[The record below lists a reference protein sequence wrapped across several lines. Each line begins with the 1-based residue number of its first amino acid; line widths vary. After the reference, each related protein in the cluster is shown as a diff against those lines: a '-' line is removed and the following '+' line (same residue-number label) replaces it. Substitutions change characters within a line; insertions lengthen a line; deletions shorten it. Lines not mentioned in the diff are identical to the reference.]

1 MSLDVLL
8 LFFLLA
14 VVVPLRGYL
23 RYRELA
29 RLRDTESLRRL
40 PTYLLTILFQWLLF
54 LLVVVVSRRH
64 QIPLSA
70 LGLRLSS
77 PSAGLLLAW
86 TVGLASVLVA
96 AQLIGL
102 WRAARQWARSE
113 VPSETRQLLL
123 TLLPRTRA
131 ERLAFVALAL
141 TAGFCE
147 EFIYRGFVFFQ
158 LRGVLDPASA
168 LLFAA
173 VLFALAHIYQGVQG
187 ALKAGAL
194 GALFTLPL
202 IATGSLVPGMI
213 AHFAVDAA
221 AGLAA
226 PRFLKAGDKQEEA
239 PVGRG

>member
-1 MSLDVLL
+1 MPLDVLL

-23 RYRELA
+23 RYRELK
-29 RLRDTESLRRL
+29 RLPDTEGLRRL

-64 QIPLSA
+64 QIPLST
-70 LGLRLSS
+70 LGLRVFSR
-77 PSAGLLLAW
+77 SAGVLLAW
-86 TVGLASVLVA
+86 TTGLAGVLVA

-102 WRAARQWARSE
+102 RRAARRWAHSTTA
-113 VPSETRQLLL
+113 PDATRQLAL
-123 TLLPRTRA
+123 TLLPRTPA

-141 TAGFCE
+141 TAGLCE
-147 EFIYRGFVFFQ
+147 ETIYRGFVFFH
-158 LRGVLDPASA
+158 LRGILDPASA
-168 LLFAA
+168 LLLAA
-173 VLFALAHIYQGVQG
+173 GLFALAHIYQGVQG

-202 IATGSLVPGMI
+202 IATGSLLPGMV

-226 PRFLKAGDKQEEA
+226 PRFLKALDKKE
-239 PVGRG
+239 G